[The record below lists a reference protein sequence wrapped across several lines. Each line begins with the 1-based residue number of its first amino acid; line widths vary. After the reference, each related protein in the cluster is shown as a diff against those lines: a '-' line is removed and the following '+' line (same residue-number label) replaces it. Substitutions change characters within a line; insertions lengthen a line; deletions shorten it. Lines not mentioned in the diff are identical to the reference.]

1 MMIQRENNIQQ
12 IQEAILNDKELQ
24 RLSAKKAEIYNS
36 VGIQSVIVGEKTRIS
51 VNQNADKLIQ
61 KVDELIE
68 FRTGQIIEFYK

>member
-1 MMIQRENNIQQ
+1 MIQRENNTQQ